1 MLAMTVLDELCLH
14 ERNVFC
20 DRMVGEVDADQSG
33 KGSLIAGTGLL
44 MSGTRRL
51 RRKLMWN
58 KAATGLLNQ
67 S

>member
-1 MLAMTVLDELCLH
+1 MLAVTVLDELRLH

-20 DRMVGEVDADQSG
+20 DRMVGEVDADQTG
-33 KGSLIAGTGLL
+33 KGPLIAGSGLL

-51 RRKLMWN
+51 RRKLVWN
-58 KAATGLLNQ
+58 KTATGLLNH